1 MHKSTTLVDTSVS
14 TTTSYSDYVNPQWVA
29 LLDLL
34 DMNVRYERGEGAEL
48 FTDDGRRIL
57 DFLSGYCVHNTGHNH
72 PHIVQAL
79 QNELEARGPVM
90 LQSHVPELAGEL
102 GKRLCDLAGGGL
114 RKVFFCSSGSEG
126 VEAAIKFARMSTRR
140 DGLLCAKSAFHGLTA
155 GALSLM
161 SDAFWREGFGP
172 LLADAAV
179 VPFGDLAALEK
190 QLNSKRFA
198 AFVVEPIQSEAGIK
212 IPPQGYLKEAEAICR
227 RTGTLFVL
235 DEVQT
240 GMFRTGPFLAGHH
253 YGVRPDI
260 VVLAKALSGGL
271 APVGATLM
279 TGAVYEGVYSSLRRA
294 IIHTSTFSENS
305 LSMRAGLATLDVLEK
320 ESLGAR
326 AAELGEELR
335 QQLREELASFEMV
348 KEVRGLGM
356 LSGIEFG
363 TPSKLVLK
371 AAFEVFMKIHPAMFG
386 QIVVMRM
393 FRDKNILTQ
402 ICGNNFM
409 VLKVA
414 PPLVASRT
422 QLREFV
428 VAIRDV
434 VEVMHT
440 STSFWTDAV
449 TLAKRAVKI

>member
-1 MHKSTTLVDTSVS
+1 
-14 TTTSYSDYVNPQWVA
+14 
-29 LLDLL
+29 
-34 DMNVRYERGEGAEL
+34 
-48 FTDDGRRIL
+48 
-57 DFLSGYCVHNTGHNH
+57 
-72 PHIVQAL
+72 
-79 QNELEARGPVM
+79 
-90 LQSHVPELAGEL
+90 LA
-102 GKRLCDLAGGGL
+102 KRLCELAGGGL
-114 RKVFFCSSGSEG
+114 QKVFFCSSGSEG
-126 VEAAIKFARMSTRR
+126 VEAAIKFARMCTRR
-140 DGLLCAKSAFHGLTA
+140 DGLLCAQSAFHGLTA

-179 VPFGDLAALEK
+179 VPFGDLAALAE

-212 IPPQGYLKEAEAICR
+212 IPPPGYLKGAEAICR
-227 RTGTLFVL
+227 STGTLFVL

-240 GMFRTGPFLAGHH
+240 GMFRTGSFLAGHH
-253 YGVRPDI
+253 YDVKPDM

-279 TGAVYEGVYSSLRRA
+279 TDAVYEGVYSSLRRA
-294 IIHTSTFSENS
+294 IVHTSTFSENS
-305 LSMRAGLATLDVLEK
+305 LSMRAGLATLDVLER
-320 ESLGAR
+320 ESLGTR
-326 AAELGEELR
+326 ATELGEELR
-335 QQLREELASFEMV
+335 QRLRAELAPFEMV

-363 TPSKLVLK
+363 APSKLVLK

-414 PPLVASRT
+414 PPLVASRA
-422 QLREFV
+422 QLDEFV

-434 VEVMHT
+434 VELMHT